1 MEMKDVKPNE
11 VDLVLDMYQTYRLK
25 YGLCSVRE
33 FCNYYLHRC
42 ECCGTIEYIER
53 CKNILNWDGYME
65 KVCANC
71 FEQIQNDNEEHIQ
84 DVWDEVDNYVDD
96 LRLGMIK

>member
-1 MEMKDVKPNE
+1 MEMKDVRPYE
-11 VDLVLDMYQTYRLK
+11 VDFVLDLYQAYRLK

-42 ECCGTIEYIER
+42 ECCATIVYSDK
-53 CKNILNWDGYME
+53 CTNVVNWDGYMK
-65 KVCANC
+65 KVCPNC
-71 FEQIQNDNEEHIQ
+71 LEHIQ
-84 DVWDEVDNYVDD
+84 DDIDKHVRDIWDEVDNYVDD